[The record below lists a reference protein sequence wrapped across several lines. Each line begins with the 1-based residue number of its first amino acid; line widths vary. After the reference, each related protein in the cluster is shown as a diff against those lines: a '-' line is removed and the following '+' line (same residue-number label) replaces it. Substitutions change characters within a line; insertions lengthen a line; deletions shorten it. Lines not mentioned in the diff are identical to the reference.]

1 MQENLDAYIKVDINA
16 SARRVLFT
24 KWMGQAWGGYSCWLI
39 VIQKSKPDQLAERVH
54 RVASF
59 IKGGFSEESMISTI
73 NGIAPWLKTMVDSL
87 KPHQYTEKYMCMFHW
102 VEVHS
107 CF

>member
-1 MQENLDAYIKVDINA
+1 MLVQDVFF
-16 SARRVLFT
+16 SQSGWARLGV
-24 KWMGQAWGGYSCWLI
+24 GIAVGLI
-39 VIQKSKPDQLAERVH
+39 VIQKSKPDQLAEQVH

-73 NGIAPWLKTMVDSL
+73 NGITLETMVDSL